1 MKLVTEAVDVEG
13 LVDLLESLKKKQDE
27 TEATDTEGDKTMWNA
42 LDAWTEVGEIEKVIS
57 STPGQARGA
66 ISRKP

>member
-1 MKLVTEAVDVEG
+1 MKLVTKAVDVEG

-27 TEATDTEGDKTMWNA
+27 TEAADTEGDKTLWDA

-57 STPGQARGA
+57 SRGDKLA
-66 ISRKP
+66 LRSEQ

>member
-27 TEATDTEGDKTMWNA
+27 TEATDTEGDKTLWNA
-42 LDAWTEVGEIEKVIS
+42 VDAWTEVGEIERAV
-57 STPGQARGA
+57 
-66 ISRKP
+66 SRKP

>member
-27 TEATDTEGDKTMWNA
+27 TEATDTEGDKTLWDA

-57 STPGQARGA
+57 SRGDKIA
-66 ISRKP
+66 PRSEHS

>member
-27 TEATDTEGDKTMWNA
+27 TEATDTEGDKTLWDA
-42 LDAWTEVGEIEKVIS
+42 LDAWTEAGEIEKVIS
-57 STPGQARGA
+57 SRGDKLA
-66 ISRKP
+66 PRSEHS

>member
-1 MKLVTEAVDVEG
+1 MKLVTKAVDVEG

-27 TEATDTEGDKTMWNA
+27 TEATDTEGDKTLWDA

-57 STPGQARGA
+57 SRGGELTPR
-66 ISRKP
+66 SDHS

>member
-1 MKLVTEAVDVEG
+1 MKLATQAVGGEG

-27 TEATDTEGDKTMWNA
+27 TEATDTEGDKTLWNA
-42 LDAWTEVGEIEKVIS
+42 LDAWTEVGEIEKLIS
-57 STPGQARGA
+57 STPGQERAT